1 MGKITAAITGVGLY
15 LPDYILTN
23 EELSTMVDTSD
34 EWIMSHIG
42 VKTRHILKGEGV
54 GTSYMGA
61 RAVINL
67 LDKAGVD
74 PMEVDLV
81 ICATV
86 TPDMFFRPGGLQKR
100 FRVRCFGG
108 LQRFSLRT
116 DDRCQVH
123 RVGIVQEG
131 GRGRCRQDVD
141 HRRLYRPF
149 DLSDLR

>member
-61 RAVINL
+61 R
-67 LDKAGVD
+67 G
-74 PMEVDLV
+74 
-81 ICATV
+81 
-86 TPDMFFRPGGLQKR
+86 Q
-100 FRVRCFGG
+100 
-108 LQRFSLRT
+108 
-116 DDRCQVH
+116 
-123 RVGIVQEG
+123 G
-131 GRGRCRQDVD
+131 GRRPDGGGSGDLRHGDPRYV
-141 HRRLYRPF
+141 LPF
-149 DLSDLR
+149 DG